1 MHRCVLPRTSTP
13 NWVPYTSY
21 LTLYP
26 FWCITPHMAQTRVEF
41 LIPEDDLREAKIA
54 LLQGGYRDLS
64 SVIRWLLAEWVKSER
79 SKVHGDD
86 W

>member
-1 MHRCVLPRTSTP
+1 
-13 NWVPYTSY
+13 
-21 LTLYP
+21 
-26 FWCITPHMAQTRVEF
+26 MAQTRVEF